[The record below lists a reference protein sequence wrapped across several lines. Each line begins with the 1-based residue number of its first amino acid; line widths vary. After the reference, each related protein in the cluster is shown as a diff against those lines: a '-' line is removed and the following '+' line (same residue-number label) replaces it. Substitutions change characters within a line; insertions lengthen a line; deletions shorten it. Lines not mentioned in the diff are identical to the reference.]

1 MANSGL
7 DFVKIGADS
16 ECFNVSKSGVTDR
29 TGSNRKCCMM
39 LATASESFKSSSPVK
54 LLRINEDTFL
64 PPVRQV
70 KEGCEVIVTRW
81 LIFEILKEDKG
92 RT

>member
-1 MANSGL
+1 
-7 DFVKIGADS
+7 
-16 ECFNVSKSGVTDR
+16 
-29 TGSNRKCCMM
+29 MM

-70 KEGCEVIVTRW
+70 KEGYEVISYEMVDR
-81 LIFEILKEDKG
+81 
-92 RT
+92 